1 MWSNLM
7 ERAERDRLLQ
17 DVEGFCRAL
26 RPIEER
32 CYLERRFNDRLVP
45 LAREHGLL
53 GMPVP
58 VVYGGRAADMVT
70 YARAL
75 ARIGQEGTGV
85 RTFFS
90 GHSSIGQGPI
100 IAWGNDEQ
108 KRRLL
113 PGSTR
118 GEIVCAFGLTEPGA
132 GSNPRELAM
141 TYRRRGDEFVL
152 NGEKYLISNGGIAGV
167 IVTFAYPERRTGR
180 ISAFLVE
187 TGRPGFSSESLEP
200 KVGNVTADTVRFALR
215 DYAMPAANLLGAEG
229 EGLTIAMDALVGG
242 RLSVAAGCLGV
253 IEDCLAEVVAYAKA
267 RQQHGKP
274 IARHQLV
281 QEHIAAIEMH
291 RVTSEALVLL
301 AAEAK
306 DASLA
311 TPGDSTLR
319 ARGDRLAAQAK
330 LHGSRAACDAADRAV
345 QVFGGRGFLEAFRPG
360 RHFQDTRVARLYEGT
375 DEILTLKIAAAV
387 LGKEFQAFQ

>member
-1 MWSNLM
+1 M
-7 ERAERDRLLQ
+7 ERTERDRLLQ
-17 DVEGFCRAL
+17 DVEAFCQAL
-26 RPIEER
+26 RPIEEQ

-45 LAREHGLL
+45 LAREHALL

-58 VVYGGRAADMVT
+58 VVHGGRGADTVT
-70 YARAL
+70 YARAM

-85 RTFFS
+85 RTFYS

-108 KRRLL
+108 QRRFL
-113 PGSTR
+113 PRSTR

-167 IVTFAYPERRTGR
+167 IVTFAYPEGRTGR

-187 TGRPGFSSESLEP
+187 TRRPGFSSESLEP
-200 KVGNVTADTVRFALR
+200 KVGNVTADTARFVLC
-215 DYAMPAANLLGAEG
+215 DYAIPAANLLGAEG
-229 EGLTIAMDALVGG
+229 EGLAIAMDTLVGG

-253 IEDCLAEVVAYAKA
+253 IEDCLAEVVAFAKA
-267 RQQHGKP
+267 RHQHGKP

-291 RVTSEALVLL
+291 RIATEALVFL
-301 AAEAK
+301 AAEAR

-311 TPGDSTLR
+311 THGDAALR
-319 ARGDRLAAQAK
+319 ARSDRLAAQAK
-330 LHGSRAACDAADRAV
+330 LHASRAACDAADRAV
-345 QVFGGRGFLEAFRPG
+345 QVFGGRGFLEAYRPG

-387 LGKEFQAFQ
+387 LGKEYEAFH

>member
-1 MWSNLM
+1 M
-7 ERAERDRLLQ
+7 EPAERDRLLN
-17 DVEGFCRAL
+17 DVEAFCRAL
-26 RPIEER
+26 RPVEEQ
-32 CYLERRFNDRLVP
+32 CYLERRFNDQLVP

-53 GMPVP
+53 GMAVP
-58 VVYGGRAADMVT
+58 VVYGGRGADMST
-70 YARAL
+70 YARAV

-100 IAWGNDEQ
+100 VAWGDDEQ
-108 KRRLL
+108 KRRFL
-113 PGSTR
+113 PPSTR
-118 GEIVCAFGLTEPGA
+118 GEIICAFGLTEPTA
-132 GSNPRELAM
+132 GSNPREMAM

-152 NGEKYLISNGGIAGV
+152 NGEKYLISNGGIAGL
-167 IVTFAYPERRTGR
+167 IVTFAYPEGRTGR

-200 KVGNVTADTVRFALR
+200 KVGNVTADTARFTLQ
-215 DYAMPAANLLGAEG
+215 DYAVPAANRLGAEG
-229 EGLTIAMDALVGG
+229 QGLAIAMDALVGG

-253 IEDCLAEVVAYAKA
+253 IEDCLAEVVAFAKA
-267 RQQHGKP
+267 RHQHGKP

-291 RVTSEALVLL
+291 RVTTEALVLL

-311 TPGDSTLR
+311 ALGDSALR
-319 ARGDRLAAQAK
+319 ARADRLAAQAK
-330 LHGSRAACDAADRAV
+330 LHASRAACDAADRAV
-345 QVFGGRGFLEAFRPG
+345 QVFGGRGFLETFRPG

-387 LGKEFQAFQ
+387 LGKDYEAFQ

>member
-1 MWSNLM
+1 M
-7 ERAERDRLLQ
+7 ERLERDRLLA
-17 DVEGFCRAL
+17 DVEAFCQAL

-45 LAREHGLL
+45 LAREYGLL
-53 GMPVP
+53 GMHVP
-58 VVYGGRAADMVT
+58 VEYGGRGADMVT

-75 ARIGQEGTGV
+75 ARIGREGTGV

-100 IAWGNDEQ
+100 MAWGNDEQ
-108 KRRLL
+108 KRRFL
-113 PGSTR
+113 PPSTR
-118 GEIVCAFGLTEPGA
+118 GEVVCAFGLTEAGA
-132 GSNPRELAM
+132 GSNPREMAM
-141 TYRRRGDEFVL
+141 TYRRRGDEFRL
-152 NGEKYLISNGGIAGV
+152 DGEKYLISNGGIADV
-167 IVTFAYPERRTGR
+167 VVTFAYPEGREGR

-187 TGRPGFSSESLEP
+187 TGGPGFSSESLEP
-200 KVGNVTADTVRFALR
+200 KVGNVTADTARFTLR
-215 DYAMPAANLLGAEG
+215 DYAVPAANLLGAEG
-229 EGLTIAMDALVGG
+229 QGLAIAMDGLVGG

-253 IEDCLAEVVAYAKA
+253 IEDCLAEVVSYA
-267 RQQHGKP
+267 RERHQHGKP

-281 QEHIAAIEMH
+281 QEHVAAIEMH
-291 RVTSEALVLL
+291 RVTTEALVVL

-311 TPGDSTLR
+311 APGDSSLR
-319 ARGDRLAAQAK
+319 TRADRLAAQAK
-330 LHGSRAACDAADRAV
+330 LHASRAACDAADRAV

-375 DEILTLKIAAAV
+375 DEILILKIAAAV
-387 LGKEFQAFQ
+387 LGKEHEAFS

>member
-1 MWSNLM
+1 M

-17 DVEGFCRAL
+17 DVEVFCRAL

-58 VVYGGRAADMVT
+58 VDHGGRGADMVT

-75 ARIGQEGTGV
+75 ARIGREGTGV

-100 IAWGNDEQ
+100 LAWGNEEQ
-108 KRRLL
+108 KRRFL
-113 PGSTR
+113 PRSAR

-132 GSNPRELAM
+132 GSNPREMAM

-152 NGEKYLISNGGIAGV
+152 DGEKYLISNGGIAGV
-167 IVTFAYPERRTGR
+167 IVTFAYPEGRTGR

-215 DYAMPAANLLGAEG
+215 DYAIPAANLLGAEG
-229 EGLTIAMDALVGG
+229 EGLAIALDALVGG

-253 IEDCLAEVVAYAKA
+253 IEDCLAEAVAYAKA
-267 RQQHGKP
+267 RHQHGKP
-274 IARHQLV
+274 IALHQLV

-291 RVTSEALVLL
+291 RVTTEAMVLL
-301 AAEAK
+301 AAEAR
-306 DASLA
+306 DESLA
-311 TPGDSTLR
+311 APDDHALR
-319 ARGDRLAAQAK
+319 TRADRLAAQAK
-330 LHGSRAACDAADRAV
+330 LHASRAACDAADRSV
-345 QVFGGRGFLEAFRPG
+345 QVLGGRGFLEAYRPG

-387 LGKEFQAFQ
+387 LGKDYEAFQ

>member
-1 MWSNLM
+1 M
-7 ERAERDRLLQ
+7 ERTDRDRLLH
-17 DVEGFCRAL
+17 DVEAFCRAL

-32 CYLERRFNDRLVP
+32 CYLERRFNDRIVP

-58 VVYGGRAADMVT
+58 VVYGGRGTDMAT
-70 YARAL
+70 YARAM

-100 IAWGNDEQ
+100 LTWGNEEQ
-108 KRRLL
+108 KRRFL
-113 PGSTR
+113 PRSTS

-132 GSNPRELAM
+132 GSNPREIAM
-141 TYRRRGDEFVL
+141 TYRRSGDEFLL

-167 IVTFAYPERRTGR
+167 IVTFAYPEGRTGK

-215 DYAMPAANLLGAEG
+215 DYAIPAANLLGAEG
-229 EGLTIAMDALVGG
+229 QGLAIAMDALVGG

-253 IEDCLAEVVAYAKA
+253 IEDCLAEVVNYAKV

-281 QEHIAAIEMH
+281 QEHITAIEMH
-291 RVTSEALVLL
+291 RITTEALVFL

-311 TPGDSTLR
+311 TPGDFALR
-319 ARGDRLAAQAK
+319 ARADRIAAQAK
-330 LHGSRAACDAADRAV
+330 LHASRAACDAADHAV

-387 LGKEFQAFQ
+387 LGKDYEAFQ

>member
-1 MWSNLM
+1 MTMDAM
-7 ERAERDRLLQ
+7 EQDRLLA
-17 DVEGFCRAL
+17 DVEDFCTAL
-26 RPIEER
+26 RPIEDE
-32 CYLERRFNDRLVP
+32 CYLQRRFNDRIVP
-45 LAREHGLL
+45 LARDHGLL
-53 GMPVP
+53 GIPGSVNF
-58 VVYGGRAADMVT
+58 GGRGADMVT

-75 ARIGQEGTGV
+75 ARIGREGTGA

-100 IAWGNDEQ
+100 VAWGNDEQ
-108 KRRLL
+108 KCRFL
-113 PGSTR
+113 PRSAN

-132 GSNPRELAM
+132 GSNPREMTM
-141 TYRRRGDEFVL
+141 TYRRRGDDFVL

-167 IVTFAYPERRTGR
+167 IVTFAYPEGRRGR

-187 TGRPGFSSESLEP
+187 TNRPGFSCESLEP
-200 KVGNVTADTVRFALR
+200 KVGNVTADTVRFTLR
-215 DYAMPAANLLGAEG
+215 DYAIPATNLLGAEG
-229 EGLTIAMDALVGG
+229 EGLAIAMDTLIGG

-253 IEDCLAEVVAYAKA
+253 IEDCLIEVVRYSKE
-267 RQQHGKP
+267 REQHGKP

-281 QEHIAAIEMH
+281 QEHITAIEMH
-291 RVTSEALVLL
+291 RITTEALVFL

-311 TPGDSTLR
+311 ANGDPVRHAR
-319 ARGDRLAAQAK
+319 ADLLAAQAK
-330 LHGSRAACDAADRAV
+330 LHASRAACDAADRAV

-360 RHFQDTRVARLYEGT
+360 RHFQDARVTRLYEGT

-387 LGKEFQAFQ
+387 LGKEWQAF

>member
-1 MWSNLM
+1 M
-7 ERAERDRLLQ
+7 EHSEQDRLRN
-17 DVEGFCRAL
+17 DVEAFCQAL
-26 RPIEER
+26 RPIEDK
-32 CYLERRFNDRLVP
+32 CYLERRFNDQVVP
-45 LAREHGLL
+45 LARQYDLM
-53 GMPVP
+53 GMPIP
-58 VVYGGRAADMVT
+58 QAYGGRGADMVT

-75 ARIGQEGTGV
+75 ARIGREGTGM

-100 IAWGNDEQ
+100 LAWGTEEQ
-108 KRRLL
+108 KRRFLT
-113 PGSTR
+113 PSAQ
-118 GEIVCAFGLTEPGA
+118 GEFVCAFGLTEPEA
-132 GSNPRELAM
+132 GSNPREMTM

-167 IVTFAYPERRTGR
+167 IVTFAYPEGRSGR

-187 TGRPGFSSESLEP
+187 TQRPGFSSESLEP
-200 KVGNVTADTVRFALR
+200 KVGNVTVDTVRFVLR
-215 DYAMPAANLLGAEG
+215 DYAIPAANLLGAEG
-229 EGLTIAMDALVGG
+229 EGFAIAMGALVGG

-253 IEDCLAEVVAYAKA
+253 IEDCLSEVVTYSKE
-267 RQQHGKP
+267 RRQHGKP

-281 QEHIAAIEMH
+281 QEHITAIEMN
-291 RVTSEALVLL
+291 RLTTEAVVLL

-306 DASLA
+306 EASNAAPLDA
-311 TPGDSTLR
+311 GLR
-319 ARGDRLAAQAK
+319 TRADLLTAQAK
-330 LHGSRAACDAADRAV
+330 LHASRSACDAADRAV

-387 LGKEFQAFQ
+387 LGKEYEAFQ

>member
-1 MWSNLM
+1 M
-7 ERAERDRLLQ
+7 ERTDRDRLLQ
-17 DVEGFCRAL
+17 DVDAFCRAL
-26 RPIEER
+26 RPIEEQ
-32 CYLERRFNDRLVP
+32 CYLERRFNDQVVP

-53 GMPVP
+53 GMQVP
-58 VVYGGRAADMVT
+58 VVHGGRGADMVT

-108 KRRLL
+108 KRRFL
-113 PGSTR
+113 PRTTS
-118 GEIVCAFGLTEPGA
+118 GELVCAFALTEPGA
-132 GSNPRELAM
+132 GSNPREMAM
-141 TYRRRGDEFVL
+141 TYRRRGDEFL
-152 NGEKYLISNGGIAGV
+152 LSGEKYLISNGGIAGL
-167 IVTFAYPERRTGR
+167 IVTFAYPEGRTGR

-187 TGRPGFSSESLEP
+187 TGRPGFASQSLEP
-200 KVGNVTADTVRFALR
+200 KVGNVTADTVRFTLS
-215 DYAMPAANLLGAEG
+215 DYAIPTANLLGADG
-229 EGLTIAMDALVGG
+229 DGLAIAMDTLVGG

-253 IEDCLAEVVAYAKA
+253 IEDCLAEVVAFAKA
-267 RQQHGKP
+267 RHQHGKP

-281 QEHIAAIEMH
+281 QEHITAIEMH
-291 RVTSEALVLL
+291 RVTTEALVLL

-311 TPGDSTLR
+311 SPGDSTLHVK
-319 ARGDRLAAQAK
+319 ADRLAAQAK
-330 LHGSRAACDAADRAV
+330 LHAARASCDAADRAV

-360 RHFQDTRVARLYEGT
+360 RHFQDTRVTRLYEGT

-387 LGKEFQAFQ
+387 LGKDYEAFH